1 MRFDHVKALSLFVED
16 VASSKTFY
24 REVFGVDTV
33 FEDEVS
39 AAFKFGDL
47 ILNLLAV
54 GSAPEI
60 IEPGVV
66 APAGVGSRFQITLWV
81 PDVDQAAEELER
93 RGVQILAGPKDRPWG
108 VRTLNFVDPSGH
120 SFEIAQPIKR

>member
-16 VASSKTFY
+16 VAASKTFY
-24 REVFGVDTV
+24 REVFGVETV
-33 FEDEVS
+33 YEDQVS

-60 IEPGVV
+60 IEPGAV
-66 APAGVGSRFQITLWV
+66 APKGSGSRFQITLWV
-81 PDVDQAAEELER
+81 EDVDRAAVELER

-120 SFEIAQPIKR
+120 SFEIAQPLKR